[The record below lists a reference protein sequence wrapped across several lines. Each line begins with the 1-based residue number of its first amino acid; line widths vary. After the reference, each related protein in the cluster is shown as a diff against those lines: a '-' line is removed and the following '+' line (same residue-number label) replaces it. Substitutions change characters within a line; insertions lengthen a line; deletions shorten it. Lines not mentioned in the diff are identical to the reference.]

1 MFTRAWHNHK
11 SRNAAV
17 YACLSTRNFFLLS
30 TILYHLLLCPDVIYD
45 RRYDELFEV
54 PMFCIRHEC
63 LKQFGKSHYIYAEFV
78 LKTYDVV
85 TSKSI
90 KPQPPTEYGQVAVI
104 VEPRRHPLLE
114 YTIKQVMATLK
125 SEWSLQL
132 FLSSENE
139 QWMRERLQIYEGGF
153 GENIVVTP
161 LARFGLNEM
170 HQYGSKVQSGFSA
183 HQCLYEAILGEHIL
197 WFQVD
202 VILRAGPQPEWLKYA
217 YTGSEW
223 HGCEYPTCSAK
234 SCDKICGGGNSG
246 LSLRRRSKLWAVA
259 TRGELPKNLWGP
271 SSTRPFTHVSMLS
284 DQSAYF
290 ESDEFRDN
298 SVTRW
303 FEDDLQISFK
313 LSKLGLLSPGHVSR
327 QFALSQAL
335 PKNESLR
342 NLNPSG
348 MHKPWTVPWI
358 PPRVIMELLSDPF
371 DRIMHSIDPFR

>member
-1 MFTRAWHNHK
+1 MDARTFTDLWRWFWWK
-11 SRNAAV
+11 
-17 YACLSTRNFFLLS
+17 YC
-30 TILYHLLLCPDVIYD
+30 
-45 RRYDELFEV
+45 
-54 PMFCIRHEC
+54 
-63 LKQFGKSHYIYAEFV
+63 SH
-78 LKTYDVV
+78 T
-85 TSKSI
+85 TC
-90 KPQPPTEYGQVAVI
+90 
-104 VEPRRHPLLE
+104 R
-114 YTIKQVMATLK
+114 
-125 SEWSLQL
+125 SL
-132 FLSSENE
+132 N
-139 QWMRERLQIYEGGF
+139 R
-153 GENIVVTP
+153 
-161 LARFGLNEM
+161 

-371 DRIMHSIDPFR
+371 DRIMHSIDPFRWSWKRSGTSNDPHSSASREERHLPTQRCCNITVGSCCVMCPVFASSSRVRLGVLSLLALDACETPWSLAFKDLKWIRCTSSQWNRSKSHVTFAC